1 MGVMALLGNALELSQ
16 NIKSSA
22 NRAALQDALGAVS
35 LAMGFRFYAIS
46 HHPLRGREEP
56 GALRHHNY
64 PHQWEE
70 SYDRRQLGLS
80 DPIHRASN
88 VHAAGFRWRDAPTI
102 IPYTERDH
110 AMIREARVFGIDDG
124 FTVPTN
130 VPGERPGSV
139 TFVTGEGDPF
149 PEDMLLFAEAL
160 AHHSFQQLRTIEGLR
175 RAAGKPLVTDRQLE
189 IVVLIGRDK
198 TNGEIGEL
206 LGIKEDTVMKHVATI
221 CSRFDALRRTSLPMR
236 AVLGGLLT
244 FSDILP

>member
-1 MGVMALLGNALELSQ
+1 MAYLKDAQQLAQL
-16 NIKSSA
+16 IASSTS
-22 NRAALQDALGAVS
+22 RAALREALAAVS
-35 LAMGFRFYAIS
+35 RAMRFRFFALTY
-46 HHPLRGREEP
+46 HPRRGIKDIGDLRD
-56 GALRHHNY
+56 HNY
-64 PHQWEE
+64 PYEWEE

-88 VHAAGFRWRDAPTI
+88 LQAAGFRWQDAPAI
-102 IPYTERDH
+102 IPYTERDL
-110 AMIREARVFGIDDG
+110 AMIDEARRFGIEDG

-139 TFVTGEGDPF
+139 SFVTGNGDIF
-149 PEDMLLFAEAL
+149 PEDMLLFAEGFGHMA
-160 AHHSFQQLRTIEGLR
+160 FQRIRMIEGQRPVARKLV
-175 RAAGKPLVTDRQLE
+175 VTDRHLE

-221 CSRFDALRRTSLPMR
+221 CARFDALRRTSLPMR